1 MLRLDTELVEIHC
14 SDSHQCE
21 LKGDSGTLK
30 INGWFD
36 IIL

>member
-14 SDSHQCE
+14 SE
-21 LKGDSGTLK
+21 LKGNTGTLK

-36 IIL
+36 IL